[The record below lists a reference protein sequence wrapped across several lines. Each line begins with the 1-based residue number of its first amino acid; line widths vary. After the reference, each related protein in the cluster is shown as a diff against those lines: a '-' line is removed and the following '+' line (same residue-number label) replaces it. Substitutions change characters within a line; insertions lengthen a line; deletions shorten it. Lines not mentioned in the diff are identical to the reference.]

1 VCGVAGCASMGS
13 DARTQEGGREAA
25 AAAASAAA
33 VSACQ
38 LAAAVA
44 AVESAVGSVGV
55 PGRGGRCRPP
65 LVAAD
70 RVFLPQASLGSRVK
84 GGARPSANCVSPFR
98 SVQHDGQSMSMDV
111 VIRDLIGVMFIGAS
125 SPRLLSPRTLFLPQT
140 FLGGQTKGAW
150 AVRGP
155 LRTACPSLAP
165 ARWALDVNGCR
176 HP

>member
-1 VCGVAGCASMGS
+1 MCGVAGCASMGS

-111 VIRDLIGVMFIGAS
+111 VIRDIDWCPVYRGDPLDITKHIDTLTWCPFSPVNFTGALRGGVPSVIFF
-125 SPRLLSPRTLFLPQT
+125 LSM
-140 FLGGQTKGAW
+140 
-150 AVRGP
+150 
-155 LRTACPSLAP
+155 
-165 ARWALDVNGCR
+165 
-176 HP
+176 